1 MNILEINS
9 GTGWSGGQYQVLL
22 LSRGLR
28 ERGHHVVVACPPG
41 SALAEKASKEGLSV
55 EPVRMRGEWDLK
67 AVHDLYRIMRRHRI
81 EVVNTHK
88 PKPHTLA
95 LLAAFLARVPVVVAT
110 RRVSFPLRR
119 HLFRWLKWVGGVNK
133 IIAVAKKVKE
143 GLVRSGVPEEKVVTI
158 YGAIDTKRFHPG
170 AADASIR
177 HEFGLD
183 EQTPVVGK
191 VADYRSWKG
200 YEVFLEAAAL
210 ILSENPQVRFFAIGK
225 ETGYYAQMQNTARRL
240 GIERQV
246 VFTGFREDVERFY
259 RVMSV
264 SVNCATAGEGLPGV
278 LRESLAM
285 EVPVVATDVGG
296 SREVVADGETGFL
309 VPPRDPKALAQAIL
323 RLLRDPKLRTTMG
336 RNGRKR
342 VEERFSVEAMVT
354 RTEALY
360 QEALNEQRT

>member
-1 MNILEINS
+1 
-9 GTGWSGGQYQVLL
+9 
-22 LSRGLR
+22 
-28 ERGHHVVVACPPG
+28 
-41 SALAEKASKEGLSV
+41 
-55 EPVRMRGEWDLK
+55 
-67 AVHDLYRIMRRHRI
+67 MRRHRI

-119 HLFRWLKWVGGVNK
+119 HPFRWLKWVGGVNK
-133 IIAVAKKVKE
+133 IIAVAKKVEE

-183 EQTPVVGK
+183 EQMPVAGK

-264 SVNCATAGEGLPGV
+264 SVNCATAGEGRPGG

-285 EVPVVATDVGG
+285 EGPVVAAEVGG
-296 SREVVADGETGFL
+296 GRGGGGEGGT
-309 VPPRDPKALAQAIL
+309 
-323 RLLRDPKLRTTMG
+323 
-336 RNGRKR
+336 
-342 VEERFSVEAMVT
+342 
-354 RTEALY
+354 
-360 QEALNEQRT
+360 